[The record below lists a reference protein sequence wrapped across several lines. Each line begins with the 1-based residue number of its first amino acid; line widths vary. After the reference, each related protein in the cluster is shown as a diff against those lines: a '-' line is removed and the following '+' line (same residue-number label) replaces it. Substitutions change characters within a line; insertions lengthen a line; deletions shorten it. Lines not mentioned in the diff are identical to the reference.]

1 MSRLQK
7 ATGRSREP
15 RFDCGPSS
23 CRTGAPASLSDILG
37 TLNLPTVEGATRLH
51 DSIPSV
57 QSSLPPALD
66 RPDDPNSL
74 LLAAKALV
82 FCGFPYK
89 RSPLTTIPREAQLGS
104 DTHLTVYFS
113 TTEPDVPIPFGAD
126 RALLAWITTLT
137 YDTGFVNFASLTDF
151 FEAFQLARSGVQ
163 YRRFEERLQR
173 LLSLSMTLLLRTP
186 TGTARFNMRP
196 IQRAYTSRDGAE
208 ARRLL
213 ATENRSQL
221 SFLPVDLKRYGI
233 VLDPAF
239 HDYLRNSPVVLPLSP
254 SDAQVSQ
261 PSPLLGRCVLP
272 PLPMLV
278 GCDSISDQLAAHPP
292 ATRKHRPAR
301 SAACFHFELRR
312 RGDPL
317 RLPRFPRASRKGD
330 ARSPGRTLA
339 VAPGT
344 LSALMVVFWGR
355 QRGQRQFAAGYLH
368 VRRQK
373 LASSEHRTRWLD
385 SPIRGYP

>member
-1 MSRLQK
+1 MNGHQTPTKRAAKPRLD
-7 ATGRSREP
+7 GRRPGS
-15 RFDCGPSS
+15 
-23 CRTGAPASLSDILG
+23 PASLSDILG
-37 TLNLPTVEGATRLH
+37 TIDLPIAEGAGQQTAADL
-51 DSIPSV
+51 SSLSASPSV
-57 QSSLPPALD
+57 PASLAVLAD
-66 RPDDPNSL
+66 RPEEPNSL

-186 TGTARFNMRP
+186 TGTARLNMRP
-196 IQRAYTSRDGAE
+196 IQRAYTPRDGAE
-208 ARRLL
+208 ARRML

-221 SFLPVDLKRYGI
+221 SFLPVDLQRYGI

-239 HDYLRNSPVVLPLSP
+239 HDYLRNSPVVLPLRLMRRFHNRPLFWDGASYLLYRCWSAVTP
-254 SDAQVSQ
+254 SRISWRRIRRQLASIDQHDRRLASTLNCVAEEIRSDYPDFPAQVEKGTHD
-261 PSPLLGRCVLP
+261 L
-272 PLPMLV
+272 LV
-278 GCDSISDQLAAHPP
+278 GPWRPP
-292 ATRKHRPAR
+292 REHLRP
-301 SAACFHFELRR
+301 
-312 RGDPL
+312 
-317 RLPRFPRASRKGD
+317 
-330 ARSPGRTLA
+330 
-339 VAPGT
+339 
-344 LSALMVVFWGR
+344 
-355 QRGQRQFAAGYLH
+355 
-368 VRRQK
+368 
-373 LASSEHRTRWLD
+373 
-385 SPIRGYP
+385 